1 MDGTQRA
8 LAFIRNIIPNRAVIV
23 SGSQFFLAHPDPERL
38 PSQVVS
44 LHPL

>member
-23 SGSQFFLAHPDPERL
+23 SGSQFFLAHPSL
-38 PSQVVS
+38 VLQPSDKS
-44 LHPL
+44 S